1 MNIEQYKDLSDKLY
15 EPFDKLVT
23 RLMSYFNKRDTMHH
37 SKSMRNAYLF
47 FLIQKEIMVTIPML
61 WSG

>member
-1 MNIEQYKDLSDKLY
+1 
-15 EPFDKLVT
+15 
-23 RLMSYFNKRDTMHH
+23 MSYFNKRDTMHH

-47 FLIQKEIMVTIPML
+47 FLIQKEIIVTIPML